1 MWVLVLAGCLSLL
14 LTAGGSGS
22 TGPLLIAVEG
32 PQSGEQAANG
42 LDQLRGVRLAV
53 RQLNARGGL
62 WDGRKVAIFQAD
74 DKGDAANARGVA
86 RQVIAKGIGF
96 VIGPYNSSVGISNL
110 PLYRRS
116 HVLPLWMT
124 SRDETAGAGATV
136 QPMNTQISPIEERY
150 VKDVGARHVAM
161 LVDDT
166 ANGAF
171 TKGMADR
178 LRVALERDGASVTRT
193 SVHETTDPSSTSTY
207 YAEQVAHA
215 LASKPDLVY
224 VSTYFPEG
232 VQIAKALAASG
243 TSPRCLMGLANV
255 DNGFV
260 AKTTLAEAQ
269 RCVFSG
275 VPAANGDAVRQDVR
289 ASVPGDVPQ
298 DAWCLGLVHLRFSP
312 DPLCGDRPGEGLR
325 LRGGRAS
332 APGHEGVP
340 RRNRH
345 DHDRHEVRL
354 PHERSRRH
362 PSRHQPKEVRDRDV
376 SAITA
381 RKAAGAASYQEDG
394 ATTVALDRGVSRDG
408 RGAETQR

>member
-1 MWVLVLAGCLSLL
+1 VSTSARVICASVIAGCVSLL
-14 LTAGGSGS
+14 LTVGGSGS

-42 LDQLRGVRLAV
+42 LDQLRGARLAV

-62 WDGRKVAIFQAD
+62 WDGRKVAILPAD
-74 DKGDAANARGVA
+74 DKGDAANAKAVV
-86 RQVIAKGIGF
+86 RQVIARGVRF

-124 SRDETAGAGATV
+124 SRDETAGVGATV
-136 QPMNTQISPIEERY
+136 QPMNTQIAPIEERY
-150 VKDVGARHVAM
+150 VKNVGARHVAM

-166 ANGAF
+166 PNGAF

-178 LRVALERDGASVTRT
+178 LRAAVERDGASVTWT
-193 SVHETTDPSSTSTY
+193 SVHETTDPSSTSEY
-207 YAEQVAHA
+207 YAAQVAQA

-232 VQIAKALAASG
+232 IQIAKALTTSG
-243 TSPRCLMGLANV
+243 TTPSCLMGLANV

-275 VPAANGDAVRQDVR
+275 VPAATEMPSARTYVRQYR
-289 ASVPGDVPQ
+289 ATFRKTPGVWGSFTYDSARILFAAIDRAKGYGFAAVERQLRATKAYLGATGAITIDAKTGYRTSVPVSI
-298 DAWCLGLVHLRFSP
+298 LRV
-312 DPLCGDRPGEGLR
+312 DDRKKFVI
-325 LRGGRAS
+325 AS
-332 APGHEGVP
+332 
-340 RRNRH
+340 
-345 DHDRHEVRL
+345 
-354 PHERSRRH
+354 
-362 PSRHQPKEVRDRDV
+362 
-376 SAITA
+376 
-381 RKAAGAASYQEDG
+381 
-394 ATTVALDRGVSRDG
+394 
-408 RGAETQR
+408 